1 VNVRRTRHAV
11 PAGLFADLVG
21 MVASVIICRRVFG

>member
-11 PAGLFADLVG
+11 PAGLIADAVG
-21 MVASVIICRRVFG
+21 IIASVIVCRVMFG